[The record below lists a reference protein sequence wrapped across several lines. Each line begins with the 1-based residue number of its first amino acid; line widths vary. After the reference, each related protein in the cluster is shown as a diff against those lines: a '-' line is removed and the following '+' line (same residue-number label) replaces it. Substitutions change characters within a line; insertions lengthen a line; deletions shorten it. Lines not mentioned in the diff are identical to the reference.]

1 MSSAAQAGHA
11 ERTSAEA
18 SIVSPL
24 RLPVAVLLGC
34 CLVLALTSAKALM
47 VWRIGIFL
55 DPDDAMRAVEVRDF
69 LAGQGWFDMIQH
81 RMAPGHGVPMHWSR
95 LADLPLAAGIELLR
109 PMLGFDTAER
119 VVRLIQPIAC
129 LVAFMTALARL
140 GGRLLGR
147 WGVLAVSLLAACCLE
162 TVGVFIPGH
171 IHHHALQVML
181 LMVLGTLTVGG
192 VSDPKGRAA
201 RAGWAGGVSALT
213 MAINLQNL
221 PFVLVTVAA
230 FGLGWVIRGAA
241 FDRALRSFALAS
253 MAGTGAVFLLQVPP
267 DHYLAPTRDAFGAPH
282 LLAFWIAGAGLL
294 TLAVSSRLL
303 GTPIRRGLAAVLL
316 GAVLLAALQSAYPG
330 CLGDPYAGVDP
341 LLRTRWLDDVG
352 EAMPLGRLLVRDPLG
367 TIPIVAALTLGLAF
381 ILAAAWRSQG
391 ERRVA
396 WLVVAG
402 FAIVG
407 TAGTV
412 WEVRVA
418 ASVEPFAAL
427 GAAWA
432 LCRWFDPARPRK
444 PLAALLCV
452 LSGLGLT
459 QAGWAAALPRLTQAF
474 DARPGSIAAG
484 PRVDA
489 AACLAPADYEQLAM
503 LPPGLVLSTID
514 PGSQILATTPHAVLA
529 APYHR
534 NAYGNRLSLLAFD
547 AEPDAAKA
555 MVLAAGVAYVVICLT
570 SPEVIDD
577 ARRAP
582 DGLAARLAA
591 GDVPAW
597 LRPVASGAGPIRTFA
612 VVR

>member
-1 MSSAAQAGHA
+1 MSIAAQAGRT
-11 ERTSAEA
+11 ERTSVVT
-18 SIVSPL
+18 SRLSPL
-24 RLPVAVLLGC
+24 RVPVAVLLGC
-34 CLVLALTSAKALM
+34 CLVLVLTGAKALM
-47 VWRIGIFL
+47 VWRTGVFL

-69 LAGQGWFDMIQH
+69 LAGQGWFDMVQH

-109 PMLGFDTAER
+109 PMLGFETAER
-119 VVRLIQPIAC
+119 VIRLLQPIAC
-129 LVAFMTALARL
+129 LVLFVTALARL
-140 GGRLLGR
+140 GDRLLGR

-181 LMVLGTLTVGG
+181 LMVLANLTVGG
-192 VSDPKGRAA
+192 VSDPRGRAA

-213 MAINLQNL
+213 LAINLQNL
-221 PFVLVTVAA
+221 PFVLVTIAA
-230 FGLGWVIRGAA
+230 FGTGWLIRGPA

-253 MAGTGAVFLLQVPP
+253 MAGTAAVFLLQVPP
-267 DHYLAPTRDAFGAPH
+267 DRYFAATCDEFGAPH
-282 LLAFWIAGAGLL
+282 FLAFWIAGAGLL
-294 TLAVSSRLL
+294 ALAASTRRLQ
-303 GTPIRRGLAAVLL
+303 TPIRRALAAALI
-316 GAVLLAALQSAYPG
+316 GAVLLAALQCAYPG

-341 LLRTRWLDDVG
+341 LLRTRWLDEVG
-352 EAMPLGRLLVRDPLG
+352 EAMPLGRLLRRDPLG
-367 TIPIVAALTLGLAF
+367 TIPIVAALVSGLVF
-381 ILAAAWRSQG
+381 VLAAAWRNQG

-402 FAIVG
+402 FAMAG
-407 TAGTV
+407 TAGAA

-418 ASVEPFAAL
+418 ASAEPFAAL

-452 LSGLGLT
+452 LSGLALT
-459 QAGWAAALPRLTQAF
+459 QAGWAAVLPQLAQIF
-474 DARPGSIAAG
+474 DARPGSNAAG

-489 AACLAPADYEQLAM
+489 AACFAPAAYAELAA

-547 AEPDAAKA
+547 AEPDEAKA
-555 MVLAAGVAYVVICLT
+555 MVLAAGVTHVVICLT

-597 LRPVASGAGPIRTFA
+597 LRPLASGAGPTRTFA

>member
-1 MSSAAQAGHA
+1 MSIAAQAGSTA
-11 ERTSAEA
+11 RDTVEP
-18 SIVSPL
+18 SILSPL

-34 CLVLALTSAKALM
+34 CLVLALTGAKALM
-47 VWRIGIFL
+47 VWRTGIFL

-69 LAGQGWFDMIQH
+69 LAGQGWFDMVQH

-95 LADLPLAAGIELLR
+95 LADLPLAAGIALLR
-109 PMLGFDTAER
+109 PMLGFETAER
-119 VVRLIQPIAC
+119 VVRLAQPVAC
-129 LVAFMTALARL
+129 LVVFLTALARL
-140 GGRLLGR
+140 GARLLGR

-171 IHHHALQVML
+171 IHHHALQAML
-181 LMVLGTLTVGG
+181 LMVLATLTVGG
-192 VSDPKGRAA
+192 VSDSEGRAA
-201 RAGWAGGVSALT
+201 RAGWAGGVSAMT

-241 FDRALRSFALAS
+241 FDRALRRFALAS

-267 DHYLAPTRDAFGAPH
+267 DRYLAPTRDAFGAPH

-294 TLAVSSRLL
+294 ILAASARLL
-303 GTPIRRGLAAVLL
+303 GTPTRRAFSAALL
-316 GAVLLAALQSAYPG
+316 GAALLAALQSAYPG

-341 LLRTRWLDDVG
+341 LLRTRWLDEVG
-352 EAMPLGRLLVRDPLG
+352 EAMPLGRLLQRDPLG
-367 TIPIVAALTLGLAF
+367 TIPIVTALVLGL
-381 ILAAAWRSQG
+381 LLVVAAAWRSQG

-402 FAIVG
+402 FAVAG
-407 TAGTV
+407 TAGAV

-418 ASVEPFAAL
+418 ASAEPFAAL

-444 PLAALLCV
+444 PMAALLCV
-452 LSGLGLT
+452 LSGLALT
-459 QAGWAAALPRLTQAF
+459 QAGWAAAMTPLAPVFQAP
-474 DARPGSIAAG
+474 PGSDAAG
-484 PRVDA
+484 SRVDA
-489 AACLAPADYEQLAM
+489 AACFAPAAYAALAA

-547 AEPDAAKA
+547 AEPEAARA
-555 MVLAAGVAYVVICLT
+555 MVLAAGVTDIVICLT

-577 ARRAP
+577 ARRRP
-582 DGLAARLAA
+582 EGLAARLAA
-591 GDVPAW
+591 DDVPAW
-597 LRPVASGAGPIRTFA
+597 LRPVGSGPGPIRTFA
-612 VVR
+612 VMR